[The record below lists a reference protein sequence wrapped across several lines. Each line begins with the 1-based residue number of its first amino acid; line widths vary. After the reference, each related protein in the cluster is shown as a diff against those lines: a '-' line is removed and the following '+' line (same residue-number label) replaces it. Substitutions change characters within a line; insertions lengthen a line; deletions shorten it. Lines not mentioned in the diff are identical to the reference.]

1 MTGSHICLG
10 ANDCMGSQN
19 LGESLA
25 TMTLKNF
32 ISYHRRGGGGGGG
45 GGKDIIGG

>member
-25 TMTLKNF
+25 TMTPGVSTLQYILKGPW
-32 ISYHRRGGGGGGG
+32 S
-45 GGKDIIGG
+45 